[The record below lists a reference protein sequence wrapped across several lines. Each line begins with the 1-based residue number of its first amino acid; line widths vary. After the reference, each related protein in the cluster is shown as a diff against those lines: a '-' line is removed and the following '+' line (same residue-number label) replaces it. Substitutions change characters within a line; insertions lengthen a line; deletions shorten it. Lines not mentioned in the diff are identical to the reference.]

1 MALYQSDIME
11 LKEARIQLHQAAQMI
26 AAVGVS
32 YAEHKE
38 DDSHT
43 NMALINGASVWAGAV
58 CPGKRPW
65 RLALDFAALK
75 YLFLDAE
82 EETVLGVF
90 QLHGQTFEGA
100 REWLLGHLAAVGA
113 DPSALSTTLHYDIP
127 DDVHDYATY
136 RIFDR
141 TFRRSFRNLAAHF
154 LTAQESL
161 TQVLANR
168 NAGRPRIW
176 PHHFDLGAL
185 ITLDSEAGKSVGLGL
200 SPGDS
205 TYNEPYYYVSP
216 WPYPEGRPL
225 NDDDLAGTGFWH
237 TAGFTA
243 AVLKASDYTLEE
255 EMSAA
260 IIAFLESAVRAC
272 EDILTA
278 GS

>member
-1 MALYQSDIME
+1 MSLYLSDIGE
-11 LKEARIQLHQAAQMI
+11 LEEARIQLHQAAQMI

-43 NMALINGASVWAGAV
+43 NMARINSVGAWAGAV

-82 EETVLGVF
+82 EETVLGLF

-127 DDVHDYATY
+127 ADAHAYATY

-141 TFRRSFRNLAAHF
+141 TFRRSFRNLDAHF
-154 LTAQESL
+154 LSAHESL
-161 TQVLANR
+161 TQVLGDR
-168 NAGRPRIW
+168 NAGALRIW
-176 PHHFDLGAL
+176 PHHFDLGAQ
-185 ITLDSEAGKSVGLGL
+185 ITLDSEAGKSIGLGL

-216 WPYPEGRPL
+216 WPYPESRPL
-225 NDDDLAGTGFWH
+225 NDDDLAGAGFWH
-237 TAGFTA
+237 TSGFTA

-255 EMSAA
+255 EMSSAVN
-260 IIAFLESAVRAC
+260 AFLESAIRAC
-272 EDILTA
+272 EDILN
-278 GS
+278 GGL